1 MIKKTKLALGLL
13 AVFGVAALSPVVS
26 ADEMTDL
33 KTRIAKLESAEAM
46 RAAASDNGNMVFFRG
61 GYARGDNARNDLTF
75 GTADGSYSVK
85 QDGWQVGAGFDFS
98 LSDDL
103 FGFHDGTE
111 ILAELMFTYSQFG
124 TSPTS
129 LTAVV
134 PGELE
139 IPALASQFT
148 LTASPK
154 IKFLK
159 GSKFRPWVIPI
170 GLGINVIS
178 PTSNAITYLK
188 PTMQFAGGADYNV
201 WKNIYV
207 GADIRYNVDFGSTND
222 TQIDVGGLTTGAYVG
237 IGF

>member
-1 MIKKTKLALGLL
+1 MIKKTKLALGLM
-13 AVFGVAALSPVVS
+13 ATFGVAALASAPVS
-26 ADEMTDL
+26 ADDL
-33 KTRIAKLESAEAM
+33 SDLNARIAKLESAQAVN
-46 RAAASDNGNMVFFRG
+46 ALKSDNGNMVFFRG
-61 GYARGDNARNDLTF
+61 GYARNNNARTDLTF
-75 GTADGSYSVK
+75 GGGYSVK
-85 QDGWQVGAGFDFS
+85 QDGWDVGAGFDFR

-129 LTAVV
+129 LANILV
-134 PGELE
+134 PALGA
-139 IPALASQFT
+139 IPAIASQFT

-188 PTMQFAGGADYNV
+188 PSMQFAAGADYNL

-207 GADIRYNVDFGSTND
+207 GADFRYNVDLGAND
-222 TQIDVGGLTTGAYVG
+222 KQIDIGGFTTGAYVG